1 MKKHQFFVREVLPVF
16 FLHCL
21 AFHIKQLINFFI
33 LYSFDADN
41 LICSGFV
48 ECSFNV
54 LVFFTARGQ
63 TELVKFFVAPW

>member
-1 MKKHQFFVREVLPVF
+1 MKKHHFFAREVLPVF

-21 AFHIKQLINFFI
+21 AFHVIQLINFFI

-63 TELVKFFVAPW
+63 FELAKFFVARR